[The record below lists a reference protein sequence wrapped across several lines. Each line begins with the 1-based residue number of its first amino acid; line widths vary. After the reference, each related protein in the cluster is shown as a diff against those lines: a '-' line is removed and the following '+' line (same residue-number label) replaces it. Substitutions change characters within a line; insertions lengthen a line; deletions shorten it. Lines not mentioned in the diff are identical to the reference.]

1 MRYIH
6 AKLPRMFMHRT
17 IYRFALWLAALAM
30 LLSVLAPTISRI
42 SNKSDWVEVCS
53 VAGTKLVQVVANTD
67 GDQPTGSRA
76 AMNCPY
82 CALHIDLALPPLP
95 QVALIDHIIR
105 LAFVPRLFLQAP
117 QAQFVWAPAQSRAP
131 PILA

>member
-1 MRYIH
+1 MIIRS
-6 AKLPRMFMHRT
+6 T
-17 IYRFALWLAALAM
+17 IFRFALWLAALAM

-42 SNKSDWVEVCS
+42 STKSDWVEVCS
-53 VAGTKLVQVVANTD
+53 VVGSKLVRVVANTD
-67 GDQPTGSRA
+67 GDQPTESRA

-82 CALHIDLALPPLP
+82 CALHIDLALPSPP

-105 LAFVPRLFLQAP
+105 LAFVPRLLLQAP
-117 QAQFVWAPAQSRAP
+117 RAQFVWAPAQSRAP